1 MCLYTD
7 NMQYELYYRSLLPVD
22 LDAILKE
29 KKEDQKSISFEIYQ
43 INKGQKNAITNIC
56 LNFIKNSKRQI
67 KAEIKDVK
75 EIKNIREINTEY
87 IGRNQDEFFKALL
100 ENKLYTYAID
110 ENNKSFVIPKY
121 KDTAIYINQKI
132 YKNISI
138 DEKLY
143 YTDYILQRQKDG
155 ESIIIGNRITLNFQN
170 NKIKFDFSNN
180 LNDKIKALELFIDMQ
195 EKQKITING
204 ATIHIPRDN
213 KINLSEYKKELGELK
228 SIRNMFEKFGI
239 NFSENLD
246 KLSKEDWHNLHI
258 LTNIFEKNIKPEKTF
273 INQTGICRVKIGKT
287 IILLWI
293 DVEKNKYYSFFED
306 LSNIV
311 LISRTQSDKQPT
323 KEDEISPYLL
333 LIDKEIMGDEIGL
346 FEYANWNSE
355 IVKKSFE
362 KVKRYKEL
370 SPYINEFILYLLL
383 TYDKNKKRKD
393 LLELSQFLCEKLLK
407 EKYEDPNTIFIYKI
421 NYFQII
427 KRKRNFENLENKEI
441 YELKEEVEKIDDY
454 MLKCGISILL
464 DNDKDFKYYFNKLS
478 QEDRDNFIK
487 FPIYNLYNKV

>member
-138 DEKLY
+138 DEKVY

-213 KINLSEYKKELGELK
+213 KINLSEYRKELRELK

-258 LTNIFEKNIKPEKTF
+258 LTNIFEKNIKPEKPF

-293 DVEKNKYYSFFED
+293 DVEKDKYYSFFED

-311 LISRTQSDKQPT
+311 LISRTQADKQPT

-333 LIDKEIMGDEIGL
+333 LIDKDIMGDEIGL

-370 SPYINEFILYLLL
+370 SPYINEFILHLLL
-383 TYDKNKKRKD
+383 TYDKDKKRKD

-407 EKYEDPNTIFIYKI
+407 EKYEEPNTICIYKI

-427 KRKRNFENLENKEI
+427 KRKRNFESSENKEI
-441 YELKEEVEKIDDY
+441 YELKEKVEKIDDY
-454 MLKCGISILL
+454 MLKCGIAILL

-478 QEDRDNFIK
+478 QVDRNIFIK